1 MDENESK
8 ISVRDCDMEESKI
21 KKTVERMTNARACII
36 RDNPFFG
43 HLAMR
48 LSLACAPCGTACT
61 DGSRL
66 IFDPEFAVRM
76 SDREMQFVILHEVL
90 HCVLGHCLRGKALNS
105 LLFNAA
111 CDIVVNS
118 TILEM
123 WGLDTI
129 DIAGEEAMH
138 LTPTMQEGR
147 LFSAEEVYH
156 MLLSDKSS
164 PDTSGGNS
172 GFDRHDLWQG
182 ICDKAQMKDR
192 WNTHIRDAIRTCGG
206 TSGMPQRIRKLAE
219 SLDRRSG
226 IDWRQLLHDFIQY
239 DLFDYSFLP
248 PDRRYSAGDFFMPA
262 YNADEENGS
271 VKNIWI
277 CVDTSGSVTDREL
290 SDVIAELLD
299 AVRQAGLSGKLSFFD
314 SAVSEPTAFET
325 EKELRKITPVG
336 GGGTSFK
343 AIFKYM
349 RENMYHD
356 LPRAVL
362 IFTDGY
368 AAWPAEEDA
377 AGVPVLWLICAGGRA
392 DVPWGKAVMLPSV
405 R

>member
-1 MDENESK
+1 
-8 ISVRDCDMEESKI
+8 
-21 KKTVERMTNARACII
+21 MTNARACII
-36 RDNPFFG
+36 LDNPFFG
-43 HLAMR
+43 NLAMR

-66 IFDPEFAVRM
+66 IFDPEFAGRM

-118 TILEM
+118 IILEM

-156 MLLSDKSS
+156 MLLSDKSGT
-164 PDTSGGNS
+164 DATGGNS

-182 ICDKAQMKDR
+182 ICDKAQMKDQ

-206 TSGMPQRIRKLAE
+206 ASGMPQRIRKLAE

-239 DLFDYSFLP
+239 DLFDYTFLP

-262 YNADEENGS
+262 YNSDEENGS

-299 AVRQAGLSGKLSFFD
+299 AIRQAGLSGKLSFFD

-343 AIFKYM
+343 EIFKYM
-349 RENMYHD
+349 RENMYND

-368 AAWPAEEDA
+368 AAWPAEADA
-377 AGVPVLWLICAGGRA
+377 AGVPVLWLICPGGRA